1 MIFKNKTDWML
12 WGKRLVIF
20 IPLAWLLLF
29 VLFPFLNIFK
39 ISFSEPYPGMPPY
52 ASILTLLDDQ
62 VIQLRLTLENYTL
75 IFTDAIYHY
84 SLINSILVAGSAT
97 IICLFLGYPMA
108 YYIARQEERRQ
119 THFLLLVILP
129 FWTSFLLRVYAW
141 VGILS
146 PKGLLN
152 NFLINWGIISKPILF
167 LNSNFGTLIGMVYCY
182 LPFMIL
188 PLFSALAKFDVQLL
202 EAAADLGA
210 RPVKTFLRVTLPLTK
225 AGILSGCVMVFIP
238 AMGEFV
244 IPELL
249 GGNKTLMLGKLI
261 WIEFF
266 SNRDWPVASAIAVIM
281 LLAFIVPIIAL
292 QKRALR

>member
-1 MIFKNKTDWML
+1 ML

-39 ISFSEPYPGMPPY
+39 ISFSEPYAGMPPY

-62 VIQLRLTLENYTL
+62 VVQLRLTLENYTL
-75 IFTDAIYHY
+75 LFTDAIYRY
-84 SLINSILVAGSAT
+84 SFISSVMIAGSAT
-97 IICLFLGYPMA
+97 CICLLLGYPMA

-146 PKGLLN
+146 PKGILN

-167 LNSNFGTLIGMVYCY
+167 LNSNFGTLIGIVYCY

-210 RPVKTFLRVTLPLTK
+210 RPVKTFLRITLPLTK